1 MITPVEMPARRMC
14 HAGAVL
20 VAALLGTLASAGPA
34 AAAPEPVVGGETK
47 LTLEL
52 PKGVKVQAIG
62 PATAAGNTVTL
73 PTTGG
78 SLDPVTGAGTLNV
91 GGALKFKGKGGKAT
105 LDAIRV
111 GYGSAGAVRG
121 QIGSKSV
128 DLAAVTGGSATSQ
141 ASSVSIGGATASLES
156 EGAKALN
163 KKLAKKKKKK
173 KKQKRATVSAA
184 KPFKSGGR
192 LGSLTTTATFA
203 TVALLAEGE
212 MELVPDLGTALT
224 FSSKGVNPL
233 TGVTAVPPATSAF
246 PDFLF
251 PVTGGRLL
259 PDASGGEI
267 ETGGGLLVTKNSS
280 VNASCDAARPIGTFL
295 RQTELVVDITRQALR
310 ATIHIASGLV
320 GAGTVAAT
328 LDMSGAT
335 TSVNPATGAFTIDDV
350 DVIITEVSATTLN
363 FTFGEASQGC
373 GSDFVGGD
381 LLGTVSISGRMQP

>member
-1 MITPVEMPARRMC
+1 
-14 HAGAVL
+14 
-20 VAALLGTLASAGPA
+20 
-34 AAAPEPVVGGETK
+34 
-47 LTLEL
+47 
-52 PKGVKVQAIG
+52 
-62 PATAAGNTVTL
+62 L

-78 SLDPVTGAGTLNV
+78 NLDPVTGAGTLDV

-128 DLAAVTGGSATSQ
+128 DLADVTGGSATPQ
-141 ASSVSIGGATASLES
+141 ASGVSIAGATASLTS

-163 KKLAKKKKKK
+163 KRLAKKKRKK
-173 KKQKRATVSAA
+173 ASISAA
-184 KPFKSGGR
+184 KPFKAGGR
-192 LGSLTTTATFA
+192 LGSLATTAQFA
-203 TVALLAEGE
+203 TVAVLAEGE

-267 ETGGGLLVTKNSS
+267 HTGGGLLITKNSS
-280 VNASCDAARPIGTFL
+280 VNASCDAARPVGTFL
-295 RQTELVVDITRQALR
+295 RQTELIVDITRQALR
-310 ATIHIASGLV
+310 ATIHVASGLV
-320 GAGTVAAT
+320 GEGTVAAT

-335 TSVNPATGAFTIDDV
+335 TNVNPATGAFEISDV
-350 DVIITEVSATTLN
+350 EVTITELSATTLN

-373 GSDFVGGD
+373 GSDFAGGD
-381 LLGTVSISGRMQP
+381 PLGTISVSGRMQP

>member
-1 MITPVEMPARRMC
+1 MITRVDMPTRRMC
-14 HAGAVL
+14 YAGAAL
-20 VAALLGTLASAGPA
+20 ITALLGTLASAGPA
-34 AAAPEPVVGGETK
+34 AAAPEPVVGGETR

-52 PKGVKVQAIG
+52 PKGVKVRAIG
-62 PATAAGNTVTL
+62 PVTADGNTVTL

-78 SLDPVTGAGTLNV
+78 SLDPATGAGTLDV
-91 GGALKFKGKGGKAT
+91 GGALKFKGKRGKAT
-105 LDAIRV
+105 LKAIRV

-173 KKQKRATVSAA
+173 KKKQATVSAA
-184 KPFKSGGR
+184 KPFKTGGR
-192 LGSLTTTATFA
+192 LGSLATTASFA

-259 PDASGGEI
+259 PDVSGGQI
-267 ETGGGLLVTKNSS
+267 ETGGGLLVTKNSA
-280 VNASCDAARPIGTFL
+280 VNSSCDAARPIGTFL
-295 RQTELVVDITRQALR
+295 RQTELVVDLTRQALR
-310 ATIHIASGLV
+310 ATIHVASGLV

-335 TSVNPATGAFTIDDV
+335 TSVNPATGAFTISDV
-350 DVIITEVSATTLN
+350 EVIITELSATTLN
-363 FTFGEASQGC
+363 FTFGQASQGC
-373 GSDFVGGD
+373 GSDFGGGD
-381 LLGTVSISGRMQP
+381 PLGTVSVSGRMQP